1 MGEGSQGAAAT
12 RRLSEI
18 GIFCSYQAHDVGG
31 GAQENRSVS
40 ASAVGKGEG
49 GAEEG
54 GVAGSIKTLS
64 HLSRNRSFASYY
76 FLALFVS
83 RAFATKALNRAS
95 L

>member
-1 MGEGSQGAAAT
+1 
-12 RRLSEI
+12 
-18 GIFCSYQAHDVGG
+18 
-31 GAQENRSVS
+31 
-40 ASAVGKGEG
+40 VGKGEG